1 MGGISSEGLK
11 FGLFI
16 NGNWVEGKKKI
27 DVYNPFNNQVI
38 GSVSEADENDVDKAV
53 SSAKDAFQQFKDMPL
68 YLRAS
73 YLRKI
78 SEAISKRKD
87 KIARTIT
94 LESGKA
100 IRFSTGEV
108 DRAVETF
115 KFAADEADKLSGET
129 VPLDAARGGVNRI
142 GFYIRVPIGPAV
154 AITPFNFPLNLAA
167 HKIAPALA
175 AGDTV
180 VWKPSTYTP
189 LTAGLFAE
197 IIQDVGIPE
206 GVLNVIFGPG
216 DAVGEALIKN
226 KDIKLISF
234 TGSPVVGKKLRNI
247 SGMKKTLLELGS
259 NSALVIDEGVENLE
273 DVVDRAIIG
282 SYANAGQVCIS
293 IQRIYA
299 HSSIFEE
306 FSHLFV
312 EKAKEITTGDPLNP
326 EVLYGPMITEGE
338 AMRAEKWIKEALE
351 MGARPLLLGERR
363 GAMYTPTVLTDVTFD
378 MKVVSREVFAPVV
391 SIMPFNTIDQAID
404 MVNHSEY
411 GLNVGIYT
419 QSISN
424 MMKAIKGCEVGS
436 VVINDYPTF
445 RVDNMPYGGVK
456 MSGMGREGPPFAIE
470 EYTEI
475 RFVAIK

>member
-1 MGGISSEGLK
+1 MGRISSEGLK
-11 FGLFI
+11 FDLFI

-27 DVYNPFNNQVI
+27 DVYNPYNNQVI
-38 GSVSEADENDVDKAV
+38 GIVSEADENDIDKAV
-53 SSAKDAFQQFKDMPL
+53 GSAKDSFQKFKDTPL

-73 YLRKI
+73 FLRKI
-78 SEAISKRKD
+78 SEKLTERKEE
-87 KIARTIT
+87 IARTIT

-115 KFAADEADKLSGET
+115 KFAADEAEKLSGET

-142 GFYIRVPIGPAV
+142 GFYIRVPIGPVV

-180 VWKPSTYTP
+180 IWKPSTFTP

-197 IIQDVGIPE
+197 IIQDLGMPE
-206 GVLNVIFGPG
+206 GVFNVIFGPG
-216 DAVGEALIKN
+216 DTVGDKLIKN

-259 NSALVIDEGVENLE
+259 NSALVVDEGVENLE

-299 HSSIFEE
+299 HSSIFEK

-312 EKAKEITTGDPLNP
+312 EKTKEIKIGDPLDP
-326 EVLYGPMITEGE
+326 EVLYGPMITEAE
-338 AMRAEKWIKEALE
+338 AIRAEEWIKEALE

-363 GAMYTPTVLTDVTFD
+363 GAMYTPTVLTDVNFD

-391 SIMPFNTIDQAID
+391 SIMPFDTIDQAID

-436 VVINDYPTF
+436 IVINDYPTF